1 MQIGPNQPEYLFPY
15 TFFFLCILNP
25 LLFRKLRPTDF
36 LIDTARSK
44 QLFMIAVS
52 HHLSVIQYQ
61 DLIGMHDRG
70 CSLRYQK
77 YGHIFRI
84 LGQCFSKCRICSE
97 IKRRCTVIQNQD
109 LWIFHQ
115 CSCDRQPLSLPSDR
129 FFPPSL
135 TGAFSLPGFSSTN
148 SKACAVF
155 NAAYISCS
163 DACSFPI

>member
-1 MQIGPNQPEYLFPY
+1 MHTEPPPLSKTETDRFPDRHR
-15 TFFFLCILNP
+15 TLQAALHDCRIP
-25 LLFRKLRPTDF
+25 P
-36 LIDTARSK
+36 S
-44 QLFMIAVS
+44 
-52 HHLSVIQYQ
+52 SVIQYQ

-97 IKRRCTVIQNQD
+97 IKRRCTVIQNQY

-115 CSCDRQPLSLPSDR
+115 CSCDRQPLSLPSR
-129 FFPPSL
+129 QVFPPSL